1 MVVNPLTYTQINTPA
16 VVQPGGGGEGRGWIE
31 PLPGV
36 FDMLQYF
43 ETSFPLVE
51 SLCSSQQGEVYFMG
65 SGAAGGL

>member
-1 MVVNPLTYTQINTPA
+1 MVVNPRTYTQIHTPA
-16 VVQPGGGGEGRGWIE
+16 VVQPGGEGRGWIE

-36 FDMLQYF
+36 FGMLQYF
-43 ETSFPLVE
+43 ETSLPLVE